1 MGKAEDSDM
10 TNDTRPIG
18 FFDSGLG
25 GVSVLRHAADMLPC
39 ENFIYFGDDK
49 NAPYGT
55 KTEREIKALTLK
67 CGEFLYQKGVK
78 ALVMACNTATSAA
91 VKIMREKY
99 QLPVISI
106 EPAVKPAMEH
116 RPEGSKVL
124 VLATPA
130 TISQQRYQSLLN
142 RLGAADDVI
151 NVGCE
156 RLAGLIEQG
165 NFEDPGIGEYLNE
178 KLNFLK
184 NTWVS
189 GVVIGCTHYSF
200 VVPTIG
206 QVVSQITG
214 QPARIF
220 DGMYGTVRQLRRVL
234 KAEDLQNTQT
244 QKGSIQFYTSGGEQE
259 LANLKAA
266 FAKFIV
272 PPEQAL

>member
-1 MGKAEDSDM
+1 M
-10 TNDTRPIG
+10 
-18 FFDSGLG
+18 
-25 GVSVLRHAADMLPC
+25 
-39 ENFIYFGDDK
+39 
-49 NAPYGT
+49 
-55 KTEREIKALTLK
+55 
-67 CGEFLYQKGVK
+67 
-78 ALVMACNTATSAA
+78 
-91 VKIMREKY
+91 
-99 QLPVISI
+99 
-106 EPAVKPAMEH
+106 
-116 RPEGSKVL
+116 
-124 VLATPA
+124 
-130 TISQQRYQSLLN
+130 
-142 RLGAADDVI
+142 I

>member
-1 MGKAEDSDM
+1 M

-25 GVSVLRHAADMLPC
+25 GVSVLRYAVNTLPN
-39 ENFIYFGDDK
+39 ENFVYFGDDK

-55 KTEREIKALTLK
+55 KTEEEIKALTLQ

-78 ALVMACNTATSAA
+78 AVVMACNTATSAA
-91 VKIMREKY
+91 VKIMREKD

-130 TISQQRYQSLLN
+130 TVSQQRYLSLLT
-142 RLGAADDVI
+142 RLGATESVV
-151 NVGCE
+151 NVGCD

-165 NFEDPGIGEYLNE
+165 DFLDPKIYEYLVE
-178 KLNFLK
+178 KLAFLEHALI
-184 NTWVS
+184 S

-200 VVPTIG
+200 IVPTIE
-206 QVVSQITG
+206 QVVRQITG
-214 QPARIF
+214 NPVRIF
-220 DGMYGTVRQLRRVL
+220 DGMYGTVRQLKRVL
-234 KAEDLQNTQT
+234 QAKDLCNTQEG
-244 QKGSIQFYTSGGEQE
+244 QGSTVFYTSGGEQA
-259 LANLKAA
+259 LSNLQRA
-266 FAKFIV
+266 FDQYVV
-272 PPEQAL
+272 PPEQVF